1 MNTAKAKLIVI
12 IPAYEPPREFID
24 YAREVCGIAEELVVV
39 NDGSSKEY
47 DGVFNEIAAIE
58 NVKLI
63 AYGENHG
70 KGYALKEAFKYCV
83 DTYDESYVCVTAD
96 CDGQHAIEDICR
108 ISDATRERGDELI
121 LGSRNFDIANV
132 PKKSKAG
139 NTSIRNI
146 FRILYGIKLTDTQ
159 TGLRGFTVKLAERFL
174 SVHGNRFEYEMNM
187 LIHAQKNSIAIVE
200 VPIKTIYPDDP
211 KDHVSHYKA
220 FRDSTRIM
228 VTVLKNLNWYV
239 LSSLLS
245 GLLDV
250 VAFSLLANV
259 FLQGKSALNTLIATA
274 GARVISSML
283 NFALNRK
290 YVFAGKSKSSIYKYY
305 ILWLCQLCASYGL
318 VYLFGHVLHLP
329 MTPMKL
335 VGDLALSFVSYQIQM
350 LWVFKNKK
358 SK

>member
-1 MNTAKAKLIVI
+1 M
-12 IPAYEPPREFID
+12 
-24 YAREVCGIAEELVVV
+24 
-39 NDGSSKEY
+39 
-47 DGVFNEIAAIE
+47 
-58 NVKLI
+58 
-63 AYGENHG
+63 
-70 KGYALKEAFKYCV
+70 
-83 DTYDESYVCVTAD
+83 
-96 CDGQHAIEDICR
+96 
-108 ISDATRERGDELI
+108 
-121 LGSRNFDIANV
+121 
-132 PKKSKAG
+132 
-139 NTSIRNI
+139 
-146 FRILYGIKLTDTQ
+146 
-159 TGLRGFTVKLAERFL
+159 
-174 SVHGNRFEYEMNM
+174 
-187 LIHAQKNSIAIVE
+187 
-200 VPIKTIYPDDP
+200 
-211 KDHVSHYKA
+211 
-220 FRDSTRIM
+220 
-228 VTVLKNLNWYV
+228 LKNLNWYV